1 MPPAAGAPLGH
12 THIVYCNSGQK
23 SNGGPAPSATNHTFK
38 SMPGW
43 LLPLALLQLAG
54 CALTC
59 AGGIEYE
66 INSTVVWLWE
76 NVGFLAVVGLKGLLV
91 LTALATHRLS
101 RRLEPSDQLVFHGA
115 MLLGILHMCV
125 VCVLNVRC
133 LAIISRWG

>member
-1 MPPAAGAPLGH
+1 
-12 THIVYCNSGQK
+12 
-23 SNGGPAPSATNHTFK
+23 
-38 SMPGW
+38 MPGW

-91 LTALATHRLS
+91 LTALATHRPS
-101 RRLEPSDQLVFHGA
+101 RRLEPSDQLSFTVL
-115 MLLGILHMCV
+115 MLLGILHVFV

-133 LAIISRWG
+133 LATISRWG

>member
-1 MPPAAGAPLGH
+1 MPW
-12 THIVYCNSGQK
+12 
-23 SNGGPAPSATNHTFK
+23 
-38 SMPGW
+38 W

-101 RRLEPSDQLVFHGA
+101 PRLEPSDRLVFHGA
-115 MLLGILHMCV
+115 MLLGVLHTFV
-125 VCVLNVRC
+125 VCVPNVRC
-133 LAIISRWG
+133 LAIKSRWGGSDFC